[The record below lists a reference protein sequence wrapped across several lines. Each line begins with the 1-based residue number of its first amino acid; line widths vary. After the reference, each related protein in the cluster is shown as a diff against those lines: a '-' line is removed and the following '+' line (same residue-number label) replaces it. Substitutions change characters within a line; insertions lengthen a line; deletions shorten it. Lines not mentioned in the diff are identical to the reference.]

1 MSDSFFQKLIKEIK
15 SAKHFTPIATLS
27 ICGLEVAVS
36 NKTID
41 YMIEYQVFKSA
52 GPAWLA
58 RNDPKCKI
66 EQSIIDSVKSSLEE
80 DMYAWSA
87 DFSEDLQEK
96 VENEFFDMNTDGWWD
111 QVHAI
116 ALSVRASNDQ

>member
-1 MSDSFFQKLIKEIK
+1 MPNVSS
-15 SAKHFTPIATLS
+15 PIAAFT

-41 YMIEYQVFKSA
+41 YMIENQVFKSA

>member
-1 MSDSFFQKLIKEIK
+1 MPNVSP
-15 SAKHFTPIATLS
+15 PIATFT
-27 ICGLEVAVS
+27 ICSLEVAVS

-58 RNDPKCKI
+58 RNDPKCNI
-66 EQSIIDSVKSSLEE
+66 EQSIIDAVSSSLK
-80 DMYAWSA
+80 DDIYAWSA

-96 VENEFFDMNTDGWWD
+96 VENEFFDLDTDDWWD

-116 ALSVRASNDQ
+116 ALSAQALTNSIRRSDT

>member
-1 MSDSFFQKLIKEIK
+1 MLNIS
-15 SAKHFTPIATLS
+15 TPIAAFT

-66 EQSIIDSVKSSLEE
+66 EQSIIDSVSSSLR
-80 DMYAWSA
+80 DDVSAWSENFP
-87 DFSEDLQEK
+87 DDLQEK
-96 VENEFFDMNTDGWWD
+96 VENEFFDLDTDDWWD
-111 QVHAI
+111 QVHSM
-116 ALSVRASNDQ
+116 ALAVRASNDQ

>member
-1 MSDSFFQKLIKEIK
+1 
-15 SAKHFTPIATLS
+15 
-27 ICGLEVAVS
+27 
-36 NKTID
+36 
-41 YMIEYQVFKSA
+41 MIENQVFKSA

-96 VENEFFDMNTDGWWD
+96 MAN
-111 QVHAI
+111 
-116 ALSVRASNDQ
+116 

>member
-1 MSDSFFQKLIKEIK
+1 MPNVSS
-15 SAKHFTPIATLS
+15 PIAAFT

>member
-1 MSDSFFQKLIKEIK
+1 MLNIS
-15 SAKHFTPIATLS
+15 TPIAAFT

-36 NKTID
+36 KKTID

-66 EQSIIDSVKSSLEE
+66 EQSIIDSVSSSLR
-80 DMYAWSA
+80 DDVSAWSEN
-87 DFSEDLQEK
+87 FPEDLQEK
-96 VENEFFDMNTDGWWD
+96 VENEFFDLNTDGWWD
-111 QVHAI
+111 QVHSM
-116 ALSVRASNDQ
+116 ALAVRASNDQ